1 MKTPPRQSTGFLSF
15 GSSLVGSVGA
25 PPSRKGPHRHQGFT
39 LVELL
44 VVIGIML
51 ILLSASIPAVQNLG
65 VSRGIGTAAS
75 QISSALELAKSTAV
89 SRNTYVWVGFATVTN
104 AEGNLETCVGIM
116 ISKDGTSDPG
126 NGGANLTAVSKLTAI
141 ENVAL
146 AGPTEIPT
154 ALKDKLPS
162 DVATETTT
170 NKYALNLNNSAATLI
185 RPTPPFSP
193 VTFDFKKPN
202 VTDGKISFGS
212 GTYNDIILISP
223 QGEII
228 ASGDNTKLEFQSF
241 VPQVMIGLT
250 QSRKATSLGTSAKDS
265 AVLVFYGGTGS
276 IRVYRL

>member
-1 MKTPPRQSTGFLSF
+1 MRISNRQPPGRRSAGY
-15 GSSLVGSVGA
+15 SLVEVMVRRLGLSGCKDRSA
-25 PPSRKGPHRHQGFT
+25 FT
-39 LVELL
+39 MVELL
-44 VVIGIML
+44 VVIGIMM
-51 ILLSASIPAVQNLG
+51 ILFAASVPAVQNLA
-65 VSRGIGTAAS
+65 VSRGIGTATS

-104 AEGNLETCVGIM
+104 TSGNLETCVGIM
-116 ISKDGTSDPG
+116 MSKDGTSDPG
-126 NGGANLTAVSKLTAI
+126 TGGANLTAVSKLTAI

-154 ALKDKLPS
+154 ALRTKLPS
-162 DVATETTT
+162 DVTSPATSYAGSFTT
-170 NKYALNLNNSAATLI
+170 SVG
-185 RPTPPFSP
+185 TPFE
-193 VTFDFKKPN
+193 FKKAN
-202 VTDGKISFGS
+202 VTSGKLTFPNNA
-212 GTYNDIILISP
+212 TILISP

-228 ASGDNTKLEFQSF
+228 ASATSQSF

>member
-104 AEGNLETCVGIM
+104 TSGNLETCVGVM
-116 ISKDGTSDPG
+116 MSKDGTSDPG
-126 NGGANLTAVSKLTAI
+126 TGGANLTAVSKLTAI

-146 AGPTEIPT
+146 AGPTEIPS
-154 ALKDKLPS
+154 ALKDELDKLAPDMTS
-162 DVATETTT
+162 SASSYAGSFTTSVGT
-170 NKYALNLNNSAATLI
+170 S
-185 RPTPPFSP
+185 FE
-193 VTFDFKKPN
+193 FKKANATSGKLTFPN
-202 VTDGKISFGS
+202 NAT
-212 GTYNDIILISP
+212 ILISP

-228 ASGDNTKLEFQSF
+228 ASATSQSF

>member
-1 MKTPPRQSTGFLSF
+1 MRNFYRQPPGRRSAGY
-15 GSSLVGSVGA
+15 SLVEVMVRRLGLSGCKDRSA
-25 PPSRKGPHRHQGFT
+25 FT
-39 LVELL
+39 MVELL
-44 VVIGIML
+44 VVIGIMM
-51 ILLSASIPAVQNLG
+51 ILFAASVPAVQNLG
-65 VSRGIGTAAS
+65 VSRGIGTATS

-104 AEGNLETCVGIM
+104 TSGNLETCVGIM
-116 ISKDGTSDPG
+116 MSKDGTSSSTTT
-126 NGGANLTAVSKLTAI
+126 NLTAVSKLTTI

-162 DVATETTT
+162 DPTSPDFSDSSSYPGSFTT
-170 NKYALNLNNSAATLI
+170 S
-185 RPTPPFSP
+185 
-193 VTFDFKKPN
+193 VGTFDFKKAN
-202 VTDGKISFGS
+202 VTSSKVTFANNA
-212 GTYNDIILISP
+212 TLLISP

-228 ASGDNTKLEFQSF
+228 ASATSQSF

-250 QSRKATSLGTSAKDS
+250 QSRKATSLGADDAKDG

>member
-1 MKTPPRQSTGFLSF
+1 MKTSLRQSTGFLTPVSK
-15 GSSLVGSVGA
+15 LVRSVGA
-25 PPSRKGPHRHQGFT
+25 PPSRKGSPRHLGFT

-104 AEGNLETCVGIM
+104 TSGNLETCVGIKM
-116 ISKDGTSDPG
+116 SKDGSSTSST
-126 NGGANLTAVSKLTAI
+126 ANLTEVSKLTAI

-162 DVATETTT
+162 D
-170 NKYALNLNNSAATLI
+170 
-185 RPTPPFSP
+185 PTSPDFSDASSYP
-193 VTFDFKKPN
+193 GSFTSVGTFDFKKANVRDAKVTFPN
-202 VTDGKISFGS
+202 NATL
-212 GTYNDIILISP
+212 LISP

-250 QSRKATSLGTSAKDS
+250 QSRKATSLGAAAKDG

>member
-1 MKTPPRQSTGFLSF
+1 MKTPPQQSTGFLSF

-104 AEGNLETCVGIM
+104 TSGNLETCVGVM
-116 ISKDGTSDPG
+116 MSKDGTST
-126 NGGANLTAVSKLTAI
+126 NTAANLTAVSKLTAI
-141 ENVAL
+141 EHVSL
-146 AGPTEIPT
+146 ARPTDIPT
-154 ALKDKLPS
+154 ALLTKLPS
-162 DVATETTT
+162 DVAGPATRYARSFTTSLGT
-170 NKYALNLNNSAATLI
+170 PFEFKKANVTSGKLTFPNNATL
-185 RPTPPFSP
+185 
-193 VTFDFKKPN
+193 
-202 VTDGKISFGS
+202 
-212 GTYNDIILISP
+212 LISP

-228 ASGDNTKLEFQSF
+228 ASATSQSF
-241 VPQVMIGLT
+241 VPQIMIGLT
-250 QSRKATSLGTSAKDS
+250 QSRKATSLRTSAKDS

>member
-1 MKTPPRQSTGFLSF
+1 MRNFYRQPPGHRSAGY
-15 GSSLVGSVGA
+15 SLVEVMV
-25 PPSRKGPHRHQGFT
+25 RRLGFSGCKDRPAFT
-39 LVELL
+39 MVELL
-44 VVIGIML
+44 VVIGIMM
-51 ILLSASIPAVQNLG
+51 ILFAASVPAVQNLA
-65 VSRGIGTAAS
+65 VSRGIGTATS

-104 AEGNLETCVGIM
+104 TSGNLETCVGIM
-116 ISKDGTSDPG
+116 MSKDGSSTSSTT
-126 NGGANLTAVSKLTAI
+126 NLTAVSKLTAI

-162 DVATETTT
+162 D
-170 NKYALNLNNSAATLI
+170 
-185 RPTPPFSP
+185 PTSPDFSDASSYP
-193 VTFDFKKPN
+193 GSFTSVGTFDFKKANVSGGKVTFPN
-202 VTDGKISFGS
+202 DAT
-212 GTYNDIILISP
+212 ILISP

-228 ASGDNTKLEFQSF
+228 ANATPPTSITSPSF

-250 QSRKATSLGTSAKDS
+250 QSRKNLSLAAAAKDG

>member
-1 MKTPPRQSTGFLSF
+1 MRNFYRQPPARRSAGY
-15 GSSLVGSVGA
+15 SLVEVMVRRLGLSGCKDRPA
-25 PPSRKGPHRHQGFT
+25 FT
-39 LVELL
+39 MVELL
-44 VVIGIML
+44 VVIGIMM
-51 ILLSASIPAVQNLG
+51 ILFAASVPAVQNLG

-104 AEGNLETCVGIM
+104 TSGNLETCVGVM
-116 ISKDGTSDPG
+116 MSKDGTSDPG
-126 NGGANLTAVSKLTAI
+126 TGGANLTAVSKLTAI

-146 AGPTEIPT
+146 AGPTEIPS
-154 ALKDKLPS
+154 ALKDELDKLAPDMTS
-162 DVATETTT
+162 SASSYAGSFTTS
-170 NKYALNLNNSAATLI
+170 LG
-185 RPTPPFSP
+185 TPFE
-193 VTFDFKKPN
+193 FKKANVPSGKLTFPN
-202 VTDGKISFGS
+202 NAT
-212 GTYNDIILISP
+212 ILISP

-228 ASGDNTKLEFQSF
+228 ASATSQSF

>member
-1 MKTPPRQSTGFLSF
+1 MKTPPQQSTGFLSF

-104 AEGNLETCVGIM
+104 AEGNLETCVGVM
-116 ISKDGTSDPG
+116 MSKDGTST
-126 NGGANLTAVSKLTAI
+126 NTAANLTAVSKLTAI
-141 ENVAL
+141 EHVSL
-146 AGPTEIPT
+146 ARPTDIPT
-154 ALKDKLPS
+154 ALLTKLPS
-162 DVATETTT
+162 DVAGPATRYARSFTTS
-170 NKYALNLNNSAATLI
+170 LG
-185 RPTPPFSP
+185 TPFE
-193 VTFDFKKPN
+193 FKKANVPSGKLTFPN
-202 VTDGKISFGS
+202 NAT
-212 GTYNDIILISP
+212 ILISP

-228 ASGDNTKLEFQSF
+228 ASATSQSF
-241 VPQVMIGLT
+241 VPQIMIGLT
-250 QSRKATSLGTSAKDS
+250 QSRKATSLRTSAKDS

>member
-1 MKTPPRQSTGFLSF
+1 M
-15 GSSLVGSVGA
+15 
-25 PPSRKGPHRHQGFT
+25 
-39 LVELL
+39 VELL
-44 VVIGIML
+44 VVIGIMM
-51 ILLSASIPAVQNLG
+51 ILFAASVPAVQNLA
-65 VSRGIGTAAS
+65 VSRGIGTATS

-104 AEGNLETCVGIM
+104 TSGNLETCVGVM
-116 ISKDGTSDPG
+116 MSKDGTS
-126 NGGANLTAVSKLTAI
+126 NTGANLTAVSKLTAI

-154 ALKDKLPS
+154 VLRTKLPS
-162 DVATETTT
+162 DVADETPS
-170 NKYALNLNNSAATLI
+170 NKYALNLNNSLA
-185 RPTPPFSP
+185 
-193 VTFDFKKPN
+193 TFDFKKPN

-250 QSRKATSLGTSAKDS
+250 QSRKATSLGVDDAKDG

>member
-1 MKTPPRQSTGFLSF
+1 MRNFYRQPPGHRSAGY
-15 GSSLVGSVGA
+15 SLVEVMVRRLGLSGGKDRPA
-25 PPSRKGPHRHQGFT
+25 FT
-39 LVELL
+39 MVELL
-44 VVIGIML
+44 VVIGIMM
-51 ILLSASIPAVQNLG
+51 ILFAASVPAVQNLA
-65 VSRGIGTAAS
+65 VSRGIGTATS

-104 AEGNLETCVGIM
+104 TSGNLETCVGVM
-116 ISKDGTSDPG
+116 MSKDGTS
-126 NGGANLTAVSKLTAI
+126 NTGANLTAVSKLTAI

-162 DVATETTT
+162 DQT
-170 NKYALNLNNSAATLI
+170 S
-185 RPTPPFSP
+185 PDFSDASSYP
-193 VTFDFKKPN
+193 GSFTSVGTFDFKKANVSGAKVTFPN
-202 VTDGKISFGS
+202 NATL
-212 GTYNDIILISP
+212 LISP

-228 ASGDNTKLEFQSF
+228 ASATSPSF

-250 QSRKATSLGTSAKDS
+250 QSRKATSLGTAAKDS

>member
-1 MKTPPRQSTGFLSF
+1 
-15 GSSLVGSVGA
+15 
-25 PPSRKGPHRHQGFT
+25 
-39 LVELL
+39 
-44 VVIGIML
+44 
-51 ILLSASIPAVQNLG
+51 
-65 VSRGIGTAAS
+65 
-75 QISSALELAKSTAV
+75 
-89 SRNTYVWVGFATVTN
+89 
-104 AEGNLETCVGIM
+104 
-116 ISKDGTSDPG
+116 
-126 NGGANLTAVSKLTAI
+126 VSKLTAI

-154 ALKDKLPS
+154 VLRTKLPS
-162 DVATETTT
+162 DVADETPS
-170 NKYALNLNNSAATLI
+170 NKYALNLNNSLA
-185 RPTPPFSP
+185 
-193 VTFDFKKPN
+193 TFDFKKPN

>member
-1 MKTPPRQSTGFLSF
+1 MRNFYRQPPGHRSAGY
-15 GSSLVGSVGA
+15 SLVEVMVRRLGLSGCKDRPA
-25 PPSRKGPHRHQGFT
+25 FT
-39 LVELL
+39 MVELL
-44 VVIGIML
+44 VVIGIMM
-51 ILLSASIPAVQNLG
+51 ILFAASVPAVQNLA
-65 VSRGIGTAAS
+65 VSRGIGTATS

-104 AEGNLETCVGIM
+104 TSGNLETCVGVM
-116 ISKDGTSDPG
+116 MSKDGTS
-126 NGGANLTAVSKLTAI
+126 NTGANLTAVSKLTAI

-162 DVATETTT
+162 D
-170 NKYALNLNNSAATLI
+170 
-185 RPTPPFSP
+185 PTSPDFSDASSYP
-193 VTFDFKKPN
+193 GSFTSVGTFDFKKANVSGAKVTFPN
-202 VTDGKISFGS
+202 NATL
-212 GTYNDIILISP
+212 LISP

-228 ASGDNTKLEFQSF
+228 ASATSPSF

-250 QSRKATSLGTSAKDS
+250 QSRKATSLGADAKDG

>member
-1 MKTPPRQSTGFLSF
+1 
-15 GSSLVGSVGA
+15 
-25 PPSRKGPHRHQGFT
+25 
-39 LVELL
+39 
-44 VVIGIML
+44 
-51 ILLSASIPAVQNLG
+51 
-65 VSRGIGTAAS
+65 
-75 QISSALELAKSTAV
+75 
-89 SRNTYVWVGFATVTN
+89 
-104 AEGNLETCVGIM
+104 
-116 ISKDGTSDPG
+116 
-126 NGGANLTAVSKLTAI
+126 VSKLTAI

-202 VTDGKISFGS
+202 MAGGKISFGS
-212 GTYNDIILISP
+212 ATYNDTLLISP

-228 ASGDNTKLEFQSF
+228 ASATSQSF

-250 QSRKATSLGTSAKDS
+250 QSRKATSLGTAAKDS